1 MLVKL
6 RFTFSAMEFF
16 KLHKREYIGHG
27 ITPLLE
33 CALGKEALS
42 KHVCAQ
48 DPLCG
53 GKTRGVIYFNRCSN
67 EGLTVSD
74 VLKPSYLAS
83 YAILCEVEVL
93 SRTY

>member
-48 DPLCG
+48 DPPMWWKNTGC
-53 GKTRGVIYFNRCSN
+53 
-67 EGLTVSD
+67 
-74 VLKPSYLAS
+74 YLFQ
-83 YAILCEVEVL
+83 
-93 SRTY
+93 